1 MSKLWI
7 VHRRPEMRAALAR
20 ASGLPGTEIVA
31 GAPLPG
37 EAFAEA
43 RSPAAILIA
52 LEDDFEQELEFAHR
66 ERERLRHARWIV
78 LCDRSDAE
86 EASRLFDLDRPEILT
101 HPLDP
106 RALRAEIA
114 RARGARRV
122 ESLAQREQRERVAA
136 RFSAWLGGLEVPG
149 LLRALDPALASLP
162 LLVRGAAGSGRALL
176 ARYVE
181 LFRGARGRILRLD
194 ARSLDDVQA
203 LPERL
208 AEAGPGLA
216 TLWLDEVDALSAA
229 DQRTLAEW
237 IRHDAPPAA
246 PGLSGLRWVA
256 TAGADDLYATL
267 EPALERAFAPLVLAV
282 PAIAAHPETLGR
294 FAEAVATEWTRSV
307 GGPARHFAP
316 EAIEALSRLRWAGD
330 RAELEAV
337 LRSSL
342 AAAARERVEASDL
355 RFPTG
360 EPLPAGHPVA
370 QTGPETTAEATAAPE
385 PIETAIMEPAS
396 EAELEGLAIVDAEEE
411 EAIDRAFD
419 QALDPSWTHAAG
431 STADAAEPAPAPTPE
446 PTAAAADRAALEQA
460 YAEGAQAGPDD
471 LRANAAETDASAA
484 PPDDFDESARLA
496 ASALEA
502 AGADDLG
509 AALADDGLAAAAGSG
524 ASSAPASDAD
534 APGAG
539 AGAGTSPS
547 TPPAPAPTPSDLG
560 WRRLARSLSH
570 EIRNPLV
577 SIRTFAELLPE
588 HFEDETFRTRFT
600 DLVGKDVRHIDEV
613 LSRLSSVAEHD
624 RVELVPVDIS
634 VMLEQLL
641 DERRERI
648 GRRRL
653 LVLRELEREAPFAL
667 ADGHA
672 LRVAL
677 AGLLDRALESL
688 PERGDLFVATRFVE
702 RSADGTP
709 RLRVLL
715 RHHNPDLARDT
726 ATAFA
731 ELDPTANLIEYVLAE
746 TVVEASGGR
755 LTIDATDA
763 LETVILV
770 DLRTPD

>member
-20 ASGLPGTEIVA
+20 ASELPGTEIVA

-114 RARGARRV
+114 RAWGARRV

-471 LRANAAETDASAA
+471 LRADAAETDASAA

-547 TPPAPAPTPSDLG
+547 TPPAPPPRRATSAGGGWPAACPTRSATPSSRSAPSRSCSPSTSRTRPSARASRTSSARTSGTSTRSSRACRASRSTTASSSFPSTSPSCSSSCSTSGASASAGGACSSCGSSSARPPSPSPTATRSASPSRACSTARSSRCPSAVTSSWPPASSSAAPT
-560 WRRLARSLSH
+560 AR
-570 EIRNPLV
+570 PGCACCCATTT
-577 SIRTFAELLPE
+577 RTSP
-588 HFEDETFRTRFT
+588 
-600 DLVGKDVRHIDEV
+600 GI
-613 LSRLSSVAEHD
+613 
-624 RVELVPVDIS
+624 
-634 VMLEQLL
+634 
-641 DERRERI
+641 
-648 GRRRL
+648 RRR
-653 LVLRELEREAPFAL
+653 P
-667 ADGHA
+667 
-672 LRVAL
+672 
-677 AGLLDRALESL
+677 S
-688 PERGDLFVATRFVE
+688 PSSTR
-702 RSADGTP
+702 R
-709 RLRVLL
+709 
-715 RHHNPDLARDT
+715 
-726 ATAFA
+726 
-731 ELDPTANLIEYVLAE
+731 
-746 TVVEASGGR
+746 
-755 LTIDATDA
+755 
-763 LETVILV
+763 
-770 DLRTPD
+770 RT